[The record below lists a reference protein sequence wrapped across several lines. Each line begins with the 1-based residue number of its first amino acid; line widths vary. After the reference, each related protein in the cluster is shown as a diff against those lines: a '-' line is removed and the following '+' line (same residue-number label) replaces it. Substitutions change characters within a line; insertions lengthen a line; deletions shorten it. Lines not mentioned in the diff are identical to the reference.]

1 MSYKCKGEDF
11 VMYPLI
17 LKIDQIIVTKINKVS
32 PKDDKSKPTT
42 KDDAMQLQA
51 SSAMLPRAALDSES
65 YISKT

>member
-1 MSYKCKGEDF
+1 
-11 VMYPLI
+11 MYPLI